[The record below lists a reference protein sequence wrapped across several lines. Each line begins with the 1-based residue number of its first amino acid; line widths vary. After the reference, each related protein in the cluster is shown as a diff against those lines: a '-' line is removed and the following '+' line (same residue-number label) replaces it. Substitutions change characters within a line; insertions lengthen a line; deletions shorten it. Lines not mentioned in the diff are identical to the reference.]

1 MKLQNKEN
9 IFKGE
14 SEYTVKNKVFKNVT
28 KLNDSEYVTAISAWD
43 LAKMWDKGEL
53 VYFPDSQR
61 GVRYKKVNGK
71 LREEAIVNR
80 TNILEIQSLI
90 LKGQY
95 FTEQMSLNVLKTGN
109 EELIYDDDTKELL
122 ITGVFTALDGN
133 HRLRASHRAYSTA
146 LLLKDAEKINNVKNT
161 IFSVKISHFDIVKS
175 KIAFAQLSKGMKISL
190 SRSASFDMTKAQNR
204 ICDKLNKKSVLKG
217 LIDTQRSRINVND
230 KRYLV
235 TFSVLLRAI
244 KENFPV
250 INDEE
255 TENEIYEFL
264 ELFFS
269 ELAQIFPEMINS
281 EERIE
286 SKIHSLICE
295 NIMFYGYLNIAKELY
310 LKRKSKTWKDQLK
323 ALKRIDFSKENDI
336 WNCVIRKK
344 LDGYNIIN
352 NDKSRSMMCNVLK
365 EQYYMYQE

>member
-9 IFKGE
+9 IYKGE
-14 SEYTVKNKVFKNVT
+14 VDYTIKNKVFNNVT
-28 KLNDSEYVTAISAWD
+28 KLNNEQYDLNIPAWD
-43 LAKMWDKGEL
+43 LAEMWDKGEI
-53 VYFPDSQR
+53 VYFADSQR

-71 LREEAIVNR
+71 IKEEAIVNR

-90 LKGQY
+90 LKGDY
-95 FTEQMSLNVLKTGN
+95 FTEQITLNILKTKK
-109 EELIYDDDTKELL
+109 EELIYDEDSKELL
-122 ITGVFTALDGN
+122 ISGVLSVLDGT
-133 HRLRASHRAYSTA
+133 HRIRASHRARATA
-146 LLLKDAEKINNVKNT
+146 LILKDDKAINNVKNT
-161 IFSVKISHFDIVKS
+161 TFTVRITHFDIVKA
-175 KIAFAQLSKGMKISL
+175 KITFAQLSKGMKISL

-217 LIDTQRSRINVND
+217 LIDTQRTKINANNE
-230 KRYLV
+230 RYLV